1 MTIEARDE
9 SGYVWFGFTGRVE
22 ERRDKTYAHHG
33 PGGDLASSFGAA
45 GRSISCT
52 GASGQPGYTLYDMNA
67 DQRPDLVVTRACED
81 DAVGSDPWRIRRW
94 AWPFLPARSAVLL
107 KK

>member
-1 MTIEARDE
+1 MTIEAWDE
-9 SGYVWFGFTGRVE
+9 SGYVRCGFTGRVE
-22 ERRDKTYAHHG
+22 ERREKTYAHHG
-33 PGGDLASSFGAA
+33 PGGYLASSFGAA

-52 GASGQPGYTLYDMNA
+52 GASGQPGYTFYDMNA

-81 DAVGSDPWRIRRW
+81 AAVGSDPWHIRRW
-94 AWPFLPARSAVLL
+94 AWPLLPARSAVLL